1 MSMHRLRA
9 RYGRLP
15 LIGSAVLTA
24 SVLALLFVSWRA
36 VQLEPL
42 PEPAPPSPP
51 HEGSATTAPPARLET
66 PGLAALLD
74 ANPFQPERR
83 RPAERYQP
91 PTDESPDAAAPA
103 ANDGLTLTGTILYP
117 DGGGAAIV
125 KQGRQPSQIVRRG
138 AALGA
143 LTLTSVERGRATFT
157 ASDGSAVVLVSSEE
171 GGS

>member
-1 MSMHRLRA
+1 MSMHRLQP
-9 RYGRLP
+9 RYGTLP
-15 LIGSAVLTA
+15 LIGSGVLTA

-36 VQLEPL
+36 IELEPL
-42 PEPAPPSPP
+42 PEPAPPSLQ
-51 HEGSATTAPPARLET
+51 HDGSPTTAPAARPET

-74 ANPFQPERR
+74 ANPFHPERR

-91 PTDESPDAAAPA
+91 PTDESSDDAAPA
-103 ANDGLTLTGTILYP
+103 ANDRLILTRTILYP

-125 KQGRQPSQIVRRG
+125 KQGRQASQIVRRG

-157 ASDGSAVVLVSSEE
+157 ASDGSPVVLVSSEE

>member
-1 MSMHRLRA
+1 VSIHRLQA

-15 LIGSAVLTA
+15 LIGSGVLTA

-36 VQLEPL
+36 IELEPL
-42 PEPAPPSPP
+42 PEPAPPSTQ
-51 HEGSATTAPPARLET
+51 HEGSATTTPPARLES
-66 PGLAALLD
+66 PALAALLD
-74 ANPFQPERR
+74 ANPFHPDRR

-91 PTDESPDAAAPA
+91 PTDESSDAAAPS
-103 ANDGLTLTGTILYP
+103 ANGGLILTGTILYP

-157 ASDGSAVVLVSSEE
+157 ASDGSPVVLVSTEE